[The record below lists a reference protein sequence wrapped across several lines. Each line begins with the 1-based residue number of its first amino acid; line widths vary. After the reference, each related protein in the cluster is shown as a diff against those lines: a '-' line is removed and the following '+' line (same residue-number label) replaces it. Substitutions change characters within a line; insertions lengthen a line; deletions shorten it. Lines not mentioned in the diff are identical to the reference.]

1 MSTFDM
7 ESAALGSIAA
17 VPALTDPFA
26 VVVGL
31 GGIAMGVVLFIAGRS
46 FAPTRPDHPVADRE
60 KEAA

>member
-26 VVVGL
+26 VVIGI

-46 FAPTRPDHPVADRE
+46 FTPTREDRPVADRE